1 MVKFYKFL
9 LSLKI
14 KLGNKFLLSLK
25 IKLGSKFLENL
36 DTLLTSLENKNKQCI
51 IQGVGNSTS
60 LKETLIDFGNVVKN
74 SEGQEVEL
82 LADAYIVYDRIKDEN

>member
-1 MVKFYKFL
+1 MKHQE
-9 LSLKI
+9 I
-14 KLGNKFLLSLK
+14 WQEARKL
-25 IKLGSKFLENL
+25 KLGSKFLENL